1 METVALRK
9 HGLRIGLVTPSTNTT
24 LEPEFYRMI
33 PEGVTVHAA
42 RVFQSGAQEQS
53 SYERMAAD
61 IETASHYLATAEVDV
76 IAFGCTSCTYFVD
89 PAPIRATMA
98 RETGAP
104 SVLTADAVVDAL
116 RHLGLK
122 RIGLTGPR
130 TEFVTRREVQFLL
143 DNGFEVPAWKCLGMG
158 ATDASRRSIGRVPP
172 DEVRTLARAVAE
184 TGVDSIFVSCT
195 QLPTATLIAE
205 LEDTL
210 GIPVVTSNQATLWAC
225 LRACGVT
232 EPIRGF
238 GRLLE
243 DMTHHREV
251 QFQS

>member
-1 METVALRK
+1 MAEAEC
-9 HGLRIGLVTPSTNTT
+9 GPALRIGLVTPSTNTT
-24 LEPEFYRMI
+24 LEPEFYRMA
-33 PEGVTVHAA
+33 PEGMSIHAA

-61 IETASHYLATAEVDV
+61 IETASRYLATAEVDV

-104 SVLTADAVVDAL
+104 AVLTADAVVDSL
-116 RHLGLK
+116 RHLGLR
-122 RIGLTGPR
+122 RIGLAGPR
-130 TEFVTRREVQFLL
+130 TEFVTHREVQFLL

-158 ATDASRRSIGRVPP
+158 ATDATRRAIGRVAA
-172 DEVRTLARAVAE
+172 DEVRKLVRSVAE
-184 TGVDSIFVSCT
+184 ADVDCVFVSCT
-195 QLPTATLIAE
+195 QLPTAPLIAE
-205 LEDTL
+205 LEDAL
-210 GIPVVTSNQATLWAC
+210 GMPVVTSNQATLWAC

-232 EPIRGF
+232 DPIRGF

-243 DMTHHREV
+243 EMSDHREV